1 MHVACVNK
9 KRAQDH
15 SFLPKPSLPLQHNI
29 KLATT
34 NSVSTLGNLEFDYS
48 NKDAMD
54 IEASVET
61 KTNDDENTLG
71 ALLSLNYL
79 DFSLQITL
87 V

>member
-1 MHVACVNK
+1 MRIACVNK

-15 SFLPKPSLPLQHNI
+15 SFMPKPGLPLQHNI
-29 KLATT
+29 RLATT
-34 NSVSTLGNLEFDYS
+34 NSVSTLGNVEFGDS

-54 IEASVET
+54 IEASMET
-61 KTNDDENTLG
+61 KTNDDEYTLG